1 MSRPFLTS
9 RSRPWPLYVLLAAA
23 ALVIAV
29 AAGLA
34 AETAFSRPPFPSYR
48 LPRVPPVTAAATAP
62 PPAARTRAASVAGG
76 PVALRVLRGARG
88 AGGIRTGF
96 PDTTAGAVSAA
107 VEDWRVLG
115 SDLDPARAA
124 RAGRVIADP
133 SWRHAPAVIAAGVRG
148 TRRSLGLPAS
158 GPVPAGTRLT
168 LTPVEYQVTRAR
180 ASMVTV
186 ALLAYYAAV
195 LPGQAPQVSI
205 VACPLALHWHQGEW
219 TALPPGTGAGR
230 DWAAL
235 AARPGTRQAA
245 ADGWH
250 PLELP
255 GRLPAGT
262 EARHAVRH
270 H

>member
-1 MSRPFLTS
+1 MSRPFLA
-9 RSRPWPLYVLLAAA
+9 RRRLPWLLYVLLAAA

-34 AETAFSRPPFPSYR
+34 AETAFGPAPFPSFR
-48 LPRVPPVTAAATAP
+48 IPPVPPVTSAATTPPRAAA
-62 PPAARTRAASVAGG
+62 AA
-76 PVALRVLRGARG
+76 LHVLRGARAA
-88 AGGIRTGF
+88 AGGVRTGF
-96 PDTTAGAVSAA
+96 PATTAGAVSAA
-107 VEDWRVLG
+107 VEDWSVLG

-124 RAGRVIADP
+124 RASRVIADP
-133 SWRHAPAVIAAGVRG
+133 SWRHAPAVMAAGVRS

-158 GPVPAGTRLT
+158 GSVPAGAQVT
-168 LTPVEYQVTRAR
+168 LTPVEYQVTRA
-180 ASMVTV
+180 AAGQVTV
-186 ALLAYYAAV
+186 LLLAYYATA

-205 VACPLALHWHQGEW
+205 GVCPVALHFDQGTW
-219 TALPPGTGAGR
+219 RVLPPPAAGDR
-230 DWAAL
+230 DFAAL

-245 ADGWH
+245 AEGWH

-255 GRLPAGT
+255 GRWPAGT